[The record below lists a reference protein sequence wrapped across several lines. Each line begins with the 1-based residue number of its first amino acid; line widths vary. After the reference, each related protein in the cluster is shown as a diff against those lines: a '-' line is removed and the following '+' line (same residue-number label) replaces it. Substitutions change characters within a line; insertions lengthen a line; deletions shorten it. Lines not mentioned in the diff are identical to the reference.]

1 MEEYENNSLNG
12 CTNRKDQDD
21 SQAEAIRAEETEQS
35 HFPQEDTQAVT
46 GQESASSQPED
57 TQIPLEQASGS
68 FEPEDAS
75 LPSEQGTGSSEP
87 EDIQLPPEQEAA
99 PTAQAAEPV
108 GERTESSGA
117 YHNAGAGRRESPYAD
132 SPYEM
137 NRQSWQQS
145 RPTGDWETAYRPVET
160 AKKQKAPKKP
170 RQRKGWGTGRVVAA
184 ALACAIVGGVGGGA
198 LTAHLVDSKWE
209 KTTEE
214 LQSSFQSQ
222 LDDLAN
228 AQNAIQHGNGS
239 GATVDTVSNP
249 GALTPAQV
257 YAQNVQSVV
266 AITNQ
271 GVKNGTFGQESFTG
285 TGSGFILTA
294 DGYVLT
300 NHHVID
306 GAQTITVT
314 LYDGTEY
321 TARLVGSD
329 SISDVALLKIEAENL
344 PAVTIGDSDGLDV
357 GDQVAAIGNP
367 LGELTST
374 QTVGYV
380 SAKDRSV
387 NTDGTILN
395 MLQTDAAINSGNS
408 GGPLFNMNGEVVGI
422 TTAKYSGSTSSGA
435 SIEGIGFAIPIN
447 DVMDLVD
454 DLMEYGY
461 ITGQAYLGVT
471 INTQDLDAATAAA
484 YGLPLG
490 ARVQSVTEGSCADKA
505 GLQAGDII
513 TALGD
518 EEVSGY
524 SDLLYALRNFG
535 AGDTTTVSVF
545 RSGQELTLNI
555 TFDEKTAD
563 TPTGPV
569 QETQPEESTQ
579 PEENSGEMPDSGSY
593 EDWYNYFFPFFG
605 NGND

>member
-1 MEEYENNSLNG
+1 
-12 CTNRKDQDD
+12 
-21 SQAEAIRAEETEQS
+21 
-35 HFPQEDTQAVT
+35 
-46 GQESASSQPED
+46 
-57 TQIPLEQASGS
+57 
-68 FEPEDAS
+68 
-75 LPSEQGTGSSEP
+75 
-87 EDIQLPPEQEAA
+87 
-99 PTAQAAEPV
+99 
-108 GERTESSGA
+108 
-117 YHNAGAGRRESPYAD
+117 
-132 SPYEM
+132 M

-170 RQRKGWGTGRVVAA
+170 KQRKGWGTGRVVAA

-344 PAVTIGDSDGLDV
+344 PAVTIGDSDGRTLEH
-357 GDQVAAIGNP
+357 P
-367 LGELTST
+367 LAPASYAQIPERFPDALIE
-374 QTVGYV
+374 Y
-380 SAKDRSV
+380 A
-387 NTDGTILN
+387 DGT
-395 MLQTDAAINSGNS
+395 DAPGEAWPYLLPGPGDALAGNKAYRARWTVTLEGAPS
-408 GGPLFNMNGEVVGI
+408 EDHDLALWLVDTTRLGGLLRIAANGEHV
-422 TTAKYSGSTSSGA
+422 TALELPIGATRGSR
-435 SIEGIGFAIPIN
+435 EGDAT
-447 DVMDLVD
+447 V
-454 DLMEYGY
+454 
-461 ITGQAYLGVT
+461 TGTPLRRALLELPVP
-471 INTQDLDAATAAA
+471 AA
-484 YGLPLG
+484 
-490 ARVQSVTEGSCADKA
+490 V
-505 GLQAGDII
+505 LQAGQNVIELELAEGGWVAWD
-513 TALGD
+513 ALG
-518 EEVSGY
+518 
-524 SDLLYALRNFG
+524 LFAR
-535 AGDTTTVSVF
+535 
-545 RSGQELTLNI
+545 R
-555 TFDEKTAD
+555 
-563 TPTGPV
+563 
-569 QETQPEESTQ
+569 
-579 PEENSGEMPDSGSY
+579 
-593 EDWYNYFFPFFG
+593 
-605 NGND
+605 